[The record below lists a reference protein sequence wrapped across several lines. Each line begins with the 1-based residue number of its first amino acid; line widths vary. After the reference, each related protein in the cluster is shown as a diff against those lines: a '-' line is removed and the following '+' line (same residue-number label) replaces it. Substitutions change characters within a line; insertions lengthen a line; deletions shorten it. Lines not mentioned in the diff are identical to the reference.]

1 MERFKKFLQSIF
13 KGSDTGIKQTTQAQ
27 KALDEAAADIR
38 KTDLGEVSGKFDE
51 TKKPG
56 EFKEQKPIIGP
67 EGETQTQVFS
77 YRPESFTETQRRQ
90 GVGGFSDDAL
100 TERYFDEG
108 FDDTLSLEEFIIQER
123 NITPEMRAAELRDKG
138 RIQTIEPKQTGATF
152 EEAADD
158 LMISKIEPE
167 TISYITTIAKATRRN
182 PKDVRQLIVD
192 KMNEGYS
199 PGDPKRVTIDDDA
212 RINAYIESQLVM
224 DEMGFS
230 QDLIDYVLENTS
242 MGETGN
248 PVLDDLLRKE
258 RELIE
263 QSSKQT
269 EELKTIRARTDEV
282 KEQLEA
288 MGLDTSG
295 VDFDIIKN
303 SDDVN
308 AVRAEADKL
317 RELMGS
323 LMGGMEDLAKTGNL
337 EKAMLSINDEVAADI
352 ARGKAALDNV
362 TTPAEGEEIISKLQ
376 KIQSAYQE
384 AIRTGVYKPLF
395 PEGRTVNAKGGRI
408 GFKEG
413 SGGPKMTRRGFL
425 GAMGAGLATLFM
437 PRGAKEIAEV
447 VAKGAVKTPLTAE
460 GMPIWFP
467 SLVNKIRK
475 EGKLRKAD
483 FESVKSGEGMDMYT
497 FTDPSLPNKK
507 IFMEEDLQTGAIT
520 IYGRGD
526 DMQVAELRFIPGEE
540 SIMVG
545 EKSSKTTKNPN
556 MFEAEEFMKG
566 PGEGIGDYENFGGM
580 DDLKFGV
587 DSWANL
593 VKAPEQKLDEAA
605 QKFRE
610 TQTNPNPNVSGKNPK
625 TGEEFAKGGRVG
637 YNTGG
642 GVQTLFRRKAS

>member
-1 MERFKKFLQSIF
+1 
-13 KGSDTGIKQTTQAQ
+13 
-27 KALDEAAADIR
+27 
-38 KTDLGEVSGKFDE
+38 
-51 TKKPG
+51 
-56 EFKEQKPIIGP
+56 
-67 EGETQTQVFS
+67 
-77 YRPESFTETQRRQ
+77 
-90 GVGGFSDDAL
+90 
-100 TERYFDEG
+100 
-108 FDDTLSLEEFIIQER
+108 
-123 NITPEMRAAELRDKG
+123 
-138 RIQTIEPKQTGATF
+138 
-152 EEAADD
+152 
-158 LMISKIEPE
+158 
-167 TISYITTIAKATRRN
+167 
-182 PKDVRQLIVD
+182 
-192 KMNEGYS
+192 
-199 PGDPKRVTIDDDA
+199 
-212 RINAYIESQLVM
+212 
-224 DEMGFS
+224 
-230 QDLIDYVLENTS
+230 
-242 MGETGN
+242 
-248 PVLDDLLRKE
+248 LDDLLRQE

-263 QSSKQT
+263 QSGKQT

-362 TTPAEGEEIISKLQ
+362 RTPAEGEEIISKLQ

-395 PEGRTVNAKGGRI
+395 PAGRTVNAKGGRI

-425 GAMGAGLATLFM
+425 GALGAGIATLFM

-447 VAKGAVKTPLTAE
+447 VAKGATKAPLTAE

-467 SLVNKIRK
+467 SLVDKIRK
-475 EGKLRKAD
+475 EGKLKRADYASSKA
-483 FESVKSGEGMDMYT
+483 GEGVDMYT

-507 IFMEEDLQTGAIT
+507 IFMEEDIQTGAIT
-520 IYGRGD
+520 ISGRGD
-526 DMQVAELRFIPGEE
+526 DMQIAELRFIPGEE
-540 SIMVG
+540 SITVG
-545 EKSSKTTKNPN
+545 EKSSKVSKNPN

-580 DDLKFGV
+580 DDLRFGV

-605 QKFRE
+605 KKFRE

-637 YNTGG
+637 YNMGG